1 MDANVNIQVS
11 GMNGSG
17 LYEAGVGYMWFILR
31 QIPDWVNNA
40 AMVYGM
46 KDAVLIPVNTD
57 GHRAMMV
64 EYDINYPFQ
73 YWNAGAGWMLIP
85 IYEFLQTY
93 GDAVITTFD
102 ASLIKMYGKDTFDVR
117 KDVYEPLLKKPI
129 ISGNR

>member
-1 MDANVNIQVS
+1 MVYSAADT
-11 GMNGSG
+11 
-17 LYEAGVGYMWFILR
+17 
-31 QIPDWVNNA
+31 DWVNNA

-93 GDAVITTFD
+93 GDAVITTD
-102 ASLIKMYGKDTFDVR
+102 DVALIKM
-117 KDVYEPLLKKPI
+117 
-129 ISGNR
+129 

>member
-11 GMNGSG
+11 GMNSSG
-17 LYEAGVGYMWFILR
+17 LYEAGTGYMWFILR

-46 KDAVLIPVNTD
+46 KDAVLVPVNTD

-93 GDAVITTFD
+93 GDAVITTD
-102 ASLIKMYGKDTFDVR
+102 DVALIKMYGKDTFDVR
-117 KDVYEPLLKKPI
+117 KMYMSHYLKDL
-129 ISGNR
+129 